1 MGWMSKIH
9 IQTSKEIVPKIYAYS
24 TPEVPKHNG
33 WTKIGYT
40 ERDDVMTRIYEQTRT
55 VDVTPK
61 LEWYG
66 VAVYEGE
73 DKKAFKDTDFHVYLR
88 KQGYENSKNDKN
100 ERTEWF
106 KINGVDSEQEFNTF
120 KKNRGIVPF
129 DEEVI
134 PYSLRKEQEEAVLQT
149 KEYFEKNKNSE
160 FLWNAKPRFGKTL
173 SVYDFFKQIK
183 AKKVLIVTNR
193 PAIANSWYEDYVKFM
208 GEESGF
214 KFVSDNK
221 ALKGEKFVISRQDFL
236 DLFLNKGFGCIEFVS
251 LQDLKGSLYFG
262 GHYDKLR
269 EVAEL
274 EWDVLVVDEAHEGVD
289 TFKTDIAFDK
299 IHRNFTL
306 HLSGTPFKALANDKF
321 REDAIFNWSYAD
333 EQKAK
338 ANWDNS
344 NEQEN
349 PYAYLPR
356 LNLYTYQ
363 MSEIVKDVVEKGV
376 KIGDEVKE
384 YAFDLNEFFATD
396 GKGNFIYEE
405 AVDKFLKT
413 LTEVEKMPFATEYSR
428 EELSHT
434 FWLLNRV
441 DSAKAL
447 VGKLK
452 NHPIFKDYGIVL
464 AAGDG
469 KMDENESVES
479 SYNEV
484 KKAIQNYDKTITVSV
499 GQLTTGVT
507 IPEWT
512 GVLMLSNIQSP
523 ALYMQAAF
531 RAQNPCLYKDDK
543 GNFYRK
549 ENAYVFDFD
558 PARTLIIFEDFANNL
573 YPNTA
578 NGRGT
583 SNDRKEKVYELLN
596 FFPVIGEDDN
606 GEMVELDADKVL
618 SIPRKI
624 KAKEV
629 VHRGFMSNFLFA
641 NISNIFHAPSEVFE
655 IIEGFEAVSQ
665 PKQRQVKV
673 EREAV
678 KEIEKTLDEK
688 DEVKLDDKY
697 VIGVS
702 TECFGNKIY
711 KPIEDTKAAIE
722 DIQLK
727 NNGDKKQ
734 EVKEIKKAIE
744 ETMINPTISLVQ
756 EHYGKELKTKDAENI
771 KKSIIEKSEKAL
783 DKAYMNFNI
792 DKKCIEKDKADALK
806 QCVSKQEKE
815 EVEKKYEIKAKE
827 VEEKLVSTVNEVR
840 EEIVEAVQK
849 DTIKTIE
856 TNKKDKEKKDMETMV
871 RDHLRGFSRTIP
883 SFLMAY
889 GDENTTL
896 SNFDK
901 IVPDNVFKEVT
912 GITLEQFRFLRD
924 GGEYDDEDTGEIK
937 YFKGHLFDEVVF
949 NDSVKEF
956 MARKDKLSNYFDEDK
971 DEDIFDYIPPQQ
983 TNQIYTP
990 KNVVIEMVDLLE
1002 ENNPG
1007 CFEDDTKTF
1016 ADLYMKSGLYIIE
1029 IVKRLY
1035 RNPVMKSK
1043 YPDDIERLKHI
1054 FKYQVYGCAPT
1065 EIIYRIALNFILGF
1079 DKNKEI
1085 TDYHLVCLD
1094 TVPLVQEGILE
1105 EELDRVFGVK

>member
-1 MGWMSKIH
+1 MSKIE
-9 IQTSKEIVPKIYAYS
+9 IKTSKVIEPKIYAYS
-24 TPEVPKHNG
+24 LPGVTYREG

-40 ERDDVMTRIYEQTRT
+40 ERANVEDRIREQTHTAGIR
-55 VDVTPK
+55 PH

-66 VAVYEGE
+66 VAVYDGD

-88 KQGYENSKNDKN
+88 KQGYNYEEN
-100 ERTEWF
+100 ERNEWF
-106 KINGVDSEQEFNTF
+106 EINGEDSEQEFNTF
-120 KKNRGIVPF
+120 KKNRGIIPF

-208 GEESGF
+208 GEDSGF

-221 ALKGEKFVISRQDFL
+221 ALKGEKFVISRQEFL
-236 DLFLNKGFGCIEFVS
+236 DLFLNKGLGCIEFVS

-289 TFKTDIAFDK
+289 TLKTDIAFDK

-344 NEQEN
+344 QEQEN

-396 GKGNFIYEE
+396 GKGNFVYEE
-405 AVDKFLKT
+405 AVDKFLRT

-447 VGKLK
+447 VAKLK
-452 NHPIFKDYGIVL
+452 SHPIFKDYGIVL

-469 KMDENESVES
+469 KMDDNESVES

-512 GVLMLSNIQSP
+512 GVLMLSNIKSP

-531 RAQNPCLYKDDK
+531 RAQNPCLYQDDN

-596 FFPVIGEDDN
+596 FFPVIGEDDD
-606 GEMVELDADKVL
+606 GEMIELDADKVL

-641 NISNIFHAPSEVFE
+641 NVSNIFHAPSEVFE
-655 IIEGFEAVSQ
+655 IIEGFEAISQ
-665 PKQRQVKV
+665 PKARTVKV
-673 EREAV
+673 EKETV

-702 TECFGNKIY
+702 AECFGNKIY

-744 ETMINPTISLVQ
+744 ETMIKPTISLVQ

-792 DKKCIEKDKADALK
+792 DKKCIEKDKADELK
-806 QCVSKQEKE
+806 QCISKQEKE

-827 VEEKLVSTVNEVR
+827 AEEKLVSTVNEVR

-889 GDENTTL
+889 GNENTTL
-896 SNFDK
+896 ANFDK
-901 IVPDNVFKEVT
+901 IVPNNVFKEVT
-912 GITLEQFRFLRD
+912 GITLDQFRFLRD

-956 MARKDKLSNYFDEDK
+956 MARKDKLSNYFDEDR

-1002 ENNPG
+1002 KNNPG

-1035 RNPVMKSK
+1035 RNPIMVSK
-1043 YPDDIERLKHI
+1043 YPNDIERLKHI
-1054 FKYQVYGCAPT
+1054 FEYQVYGCAPT
-1065 EIIYRIALNFILGF
+1065 EIIHRIALNFILGF
-1079 DKNKEI
+1079 DKNGDISKHNLIE
-1085 TDYHLVCLD
+1085 LD

-1105 EELDRVFGVK
+1105 EELDKVFGVVDNG

>member
-1 MGWMSKIH
+1 MSKIE
-9 IQTSKEIVPKIYAYS
+9 IKTAKEIIPKVYAYS

-40 ERDDVMTRIYEQTRT
+40 ERDDVMTRINEQTHT
-55 VDVTPK
+55 VGLIPK

-66 VAVYEGE
+66 VAVYDGE
-73 DKKAFKDTDFHVYLR
+73 DKKPFKDTDFHVYLK
-88 KQGYENSKNDKN
+88 KQGYEYEEELKN
-100 ERTEWF
+100 EWF
-106 KINGVDSEQEFNTF
+106 KIDGVKSKEEFEFF
-120 KKNRGIVPF
+120 KKNQGIIPF
-129 DEEVI
+129 GEEVI
-134 PYSLRKEQEEAVLQT
+134 PYHLREEQEKAVKQT
-149 KEYFEKNKNSE
+149 KIYFENNE
-160 FLWNAKPRFGKTL
+160 NGEYLWNAKPRFGKTL

-183 AKKVLIVTNR
+183 AKRVLIVTNR

-208 GEESGF
+208 GDESGF
-214 KFVSDNK
+214 KFVSDTE
-221 ALKGEKFVISRQDFL
+221 ALKKEKFVISREQYSNMDIL
-236 DLFLNKGFGCIEFVS
+236 SNYGCIEFVS
-251 LQDLKGSLYFG
+251 LQDLKGSIYFG
-262 GHYDKLR
+262 GKYNKLE
-269 EVAEL
+269 EVADCQ
-274 EWDVLVVDEAHEGVD
+274 WDVLVVDEAHEGVD
-289 TFKTDIAFDK
+289 TYKTDVAFDRIK
-299 IHRNFTL
+299 RKFTL
-306 HLSGTPFKALANDKF
+306 HLSGTPFKALANEKF
-321 REDAIFNWSYAD
+321 NENAIFNWTYAD

-338 ANWDNS
+338 VNWDDNQ
-344 NEQEN
+344 EEEN
-349 PYAYLPR
+349 PYAYLPK

-363 MSEIVKDVVEKGV
+363 MSEIVKDVVEKGI

-384 YAFDLNEFFATD
+384 YAFDLNEFFSTD
-396 GKGNFIYEE
+396 TNGNFVYEE
-405 AVDKFLKT
+405 AVDKFLES
-413 LTEVEKMPFATEYSR
+413 LTKLEKMPFSTEQLR
-428 EELSHT
+428 EDLSHT

-447 VGKLK
+447 VKKLQV
-452 NHPIFKDYGIVL
+452 HPIFKNYGIVL

-469 KMDENESVES
+469 KVEEDEEVEK
-479 SYNEV
+479 SYNKV
-484 KKAIQNYDKTITVSV
+484 KKAISEFDKTITVSV

-512 GVLMLSNIQSP
+512 GVLMLSNVKSP
-523 ALYMQAAF
+523 SLYMQAAF
-531 RAQNPCLYKDDK
+531 RAQNPCLYKDKK

-558 PARTLIIFEDFANNL
+558 PARTLIIFEEFANDL
-573 YPNTA
+573 YSSTSS
-578 NGRGT
+578 GKGT
-583 SNDRKEKVYELLN
+583 SSDRKDRIYELLN

-606 GEMVELDADKVL
+606 GEMVELDAEKVL

-624 KAKEV
+624 KSKEV
-629 VHRGFMSNFLFA
+629 VQRGFMSDFLFA
-641 NISNIFHAPSEVFE
+641 NISNIFHAPSSVIEV
-655 IIEGFEAVSQ
+655 IESFEAVSQ
-665 PKQRQVKV
+665 PKQNQRI
-673 EREAV
+673 EREVVKAV
-678 KEIEKTLDEK
+678 EESLDNK
-688 DEVKLDDKY
+688 DEVKIDDEY
-697 VIGVS
+697 IIGPAA
-702 TECFGNKIY
+702 ECFGEKIY
-711 KPIEDTKAAIE
+711 KPIEEVKAVVS
-722 DIQLK
+722 DILSEEME
-727 NNGDKKQ
+727 DKKA
-734 EVKEIKKAIE
+734 EAKLVKEAIK
-744 ETMINPTISLVQ
+744 ETMIKPAMGMIQ
-756 EHYGKELKTKDAENI
+756 EHYGNGLKTKDVTNI
-771 KKSIIEKSEKAL
+771 SKATIEKAEKII
-783 DKAYMNFNI
+783 DKAYTNYEI
-792 DKKCIEKDKADALK
+792 D
-806 QCVSKQEKE
+806 SKRI
-815 EVEKKYEIKAKE
+815 EVEKKEELKKCETLEQKVEVEKKFEEKKEEVKKILTTTVNVAKE
-827 VEEKLVSTVNEVR
+827 
-840 EEIVEAVQK
+840 EIIDNVQK
-849 DTIKTIE
+849 DTIKAIE
-856 TNKKDKEKKDMETMV
+856 VNKKEKDKKDVETMV

-901 IVPDNVFKEVT
+901 IVPDNVYKEVT

-990 KNVVIEMVDLLE
+990 KNAVIEMVDLLE